1 MDPDPY
7 INTVQIHNP
16 VEHNDVMNKCSTEVH
31 NGVSKQM
38 QYTISYS
45 LFTCITGLF
54 GHIGCLFHV
63 LFRVFSE
70 MSCTGFGIHKDLGHI
85 LITDII

>member
-31 NGVSKQM
+31 NGV
-38 QYTISYS
+38 Y
-45 LFTCITGLF
+45 
-54 GHIGCLFHV
+54 
-63 LFRVFSE
+63 
-70 MSCTGFGIHKDLGHI
+70 
-85 LITDII
+85 